1 MVPILSFGVV
11 GVTSITSS
19 RPWAS
24 HPSLLGGQRAHTHTQ
39 REREREREREN
50 EEQMCSQFSGYVPF
64 EKFVT
69 IRVACR
75 T

>member
-24 HPSLLGGQRAHTHTQ
+24 HPSLLGGQRARTHT
-39 REREREREREN
+39 EREREREREN
-50 EEQMCSQFSGYVPF
+50 EEQMCSRFSGYVPF

>member
-24 HPSLLGGQRAHTHTQ
+24 HPSLLGGQRAHTHTHTQ
-39 REREREREREN
+39 REREREREN

>member
-24 HPSLLGGQRAHTHTQ
+24 HPSLLGGQRAHTQ
-39 REREREREREN
+39 REREREREN
-50 EEQMCSQFSGYVPF
+50 ENEEQMCSRFSGYVPF

>member
-24 HPSLLGGQRAHTHTQ
+24 PPSLLGGQRAHTHTH
-39 REREREREREN
+39 REREREREN
-50 EEQMCSQFSGYVPF
+50 EEQMCSLFSGYVPF

>member
-24 HPSLLGGQRAHTHTQ
+24 HPSLLGGQRAHTHTH
-39 REREREREREN
+39 REREREREN
-50 EEQMCSQFSGYVPF
+50 EEQMCSLFSGYVPF